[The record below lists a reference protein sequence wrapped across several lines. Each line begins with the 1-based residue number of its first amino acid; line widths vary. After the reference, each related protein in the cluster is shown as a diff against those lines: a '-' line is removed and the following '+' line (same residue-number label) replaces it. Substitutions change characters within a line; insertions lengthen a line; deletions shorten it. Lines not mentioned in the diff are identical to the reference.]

1 MLLKNNST
9 NIRIRKTMSVSNLN
23 IAESYYAAMN
33 NKDLNE
39 IAVYLH
45 PKVRFLG
52 PLAQL
57 EGKEAV
63 LESAKGFLGIVDSV
77 KMRTKTAFSNQAI
90 LAYDLNC
97 VQPIG
102 TIRVA
107 ALMTFED
114 NLISVIELF
123 FDARVFDKK

>member
-1 MLLKNNST
+1 
-9 NIRIRKTMSVSNLN
+9 MSLPNLN
-23 IAESYYAAMN
+23 IAEHYYEAMN
-33 NKDLNE
+33 NKDLDE
-39 IAVYLH
+39 IALYLH
-45 PKVRFLG
+45 PKVKFLG

-77 KMRTKTAFSNQAI
+77 MMRTKFASGNQVM

-97 VQPIG
+97 VSPIG

-114 NLISVIELF
+114 NLISSIELF
-123 FDARVFDKK
+123 FDARVFYKK

>member
-9 NIRIRKTMSVSNLN
+9 NIRMRKIMSDNLN

-39 IAVYLH
+39 IALYLH

-77 KMRTKTAFSNQAI
+77 KMRTKTAFSNQAM

-123 FDARVFDKK
+123 FDARVFDKR

>member
-1 MLLKNNST
+1 
-9 NIRIRKTMSVSNLN
+9 MSALNLS

-39 IAVYLH
+39 IALYLH

-77 KMRTKTAFSNQAI
+77 KMRTKTAFSNQAM
-90 LAYDLNC
+90 LSYDLNC

-114 NLISVIELF
+114 DLISVIELF

>member
-1 MLLKNNST
+1 MSD
-9 NIRIRKTMSVSNLN
+9 NIN
-23 IAESYYAAMN
+23 IAELYSEAMN
-33 NKDLNE
+33 NKDLNK
-39 IAVYLH
+39 IALYLH
-45 PKVRFLG
+45 PKVKFLG

-63 LESAKGFLGIVDSV
+63 LESAKGFLEIVDSV
-77 KMRTKTAFSNQAI
+77 KMRVKFASGNQVM

-97 VQPIG
+97 VSPIG

-114 NLISVIELF
+114 NLISAIEVF

>member
-1 MLLKNNST
+1 MSKN
-9 NIRIRKTMSVSNLN
+9 IN
-23 IAESYYAAMN
+23 IAEQYYAAMN

-39 IAVYLH
+39 IALYLH
-45 PKVRFLG
+45 PKVKFLG

-57 EGKEAV
+57 DGKEAV

-77 KMRTKTAFSNQAI
+77 KMRVKFASGNQVM

-97 VQPIG
+97 VSPIG

-114 NLISVIELF
+114 NLISSIELF

>member
-1 MLLKNNST
+1 MSAS
-9 NIRIRKTMSVSNLN
+9 NIN
-23 IAESYYAAMN
+23 IAEHYYEAMN
-33 NKDLNE
+33 NKDLNK
-39 IAVYLH
+39 IALYLH
-45 PKVRFLG
+45 PKVEFLG

-77 KMRTKTAFSNQAI
+77 KMRVKFASGNQVM

-97 VQPIG
+97 VSPIG

-114 NLISVIELF
+114 NLISSIELF